1 MKYKM
6 LLTIFLVAIIASA
19 ILAFV
24 PISNLCAPNDNS
36 SSGCSFVQS
45 STYSKIL
52 GVNNSYIGLVA
63 FIALFFITLSH
74 MFRPRKEKELVIL
87 VGVVI
92 ASLLAIYFIYL
103 QVFILKAFCTY
114 CMIVDVL
121 SILALVIVGIYG
133 MD

>member
-6 LLTIFLVAIIASA
+6 LLTIFLVAIITSA
-19 ILAFV
+19 LLAFV
-24 PISNLCAPNDNS
+24 PISNLCAPNDN

-74 MFRPRKEKELVIL
+74 MFRPRKEKELIIL

-92 ASLLAIYFIYL
+92 ASLLAVYFIYL